1 YSRTALYEPPRRHR
15 RPSLVNHVAGTRR
28 DRYQRL
34 SPLRSPRSSDF
45 RTPPSTSSHLA
56 LERRTTVSSD
66 SCPFLDVL
74 LTCTSAIVHTADPFS
89 KTLIIMSFEEAVD
102 KVKNLNQTP
111 SDSNL
116 LELYAYYKQVTV
128 GDVNTAK
135 PGFLDF
141 KAKAKWEAWNSKKG
155 ISSDEAK
162 TKYIEIVD
170 KLVEDIGLKA

>member
-1 YSRTALYEPPRRHR
+1 
-15 RPSLVNHVAGTRR
+15 
-28 DRYQRL
+28 
-34 SPLRSPRSSDF
+34 
-45 RTPPSTSSHLA
+45 
-56 LERRTTVSSD
+56 
-66 SCPFLDVL
+66 
-74 LTCTSAIVHTADPFS
+74 
-89 KTLIIMSFEEAVD
+89 MSFDEAVD

-116 LELYAYYKQVTV
+116 LELYAYFKQSTV

-155 ISSDEAK
+155 ITSDEAK

-170 KLVEDIGLKA
+170 KLVEEIGLKA

>member
-1 YSRTALYEPPRRHR
+1 
-15 RPSLVNHVAGTRR
+15 
-28 DRYQRL
+28 
-34 SPLRSPRSSDF
+34 
-45 RTPPSTSSHLA
+45 
-56 LERRTTVSSD
+56 
-66 SCPFLDVL
+66 
-74 LTCTSAIVHTADPFS
+74 
-89 KTLIIMSFEEAVD
+89 MSFEEAVD

-116 LELYAYYKQVTV
+116 LELYAHFKQATV

-170 KLVEDIGLKA
+170 KLVDEIGLKA